1 MSCSADRPTNWL
13 PSADHCRLSCHNR
26 SSNTVT
32 YQCFTSLCSSLTSSP
47 QSTRVT
53 CIYLY
58 HRISYNNCWKVNFLH
73 TNWHVTSEM
82 CLIFFH
88 FSTFKRLALES
99 HWIVMTGL
107 HAWTALGT
115 PTLRS
120 IISTKYRKMM
130 RLVTARYPKNPLKK
144 SNHCGSESSTL
155 ETDTLLVVL
164 ATNKKKKPAILM
176 CHY

>member
-1 MSCSADRPTNWL
+1 
-13 PSADHCRLSCHNR
+13 
-26 SSNTVT
+26 
-32 YQCFTSLCSSLTSSP
+32 
-47 QSTRVT
+47 
-53 CIYLY
+53 
-58 HRISYNNCWKVNFLH
+58 
-73 TNWHVTSEM
+73 
-82 CLIFFH
+82 
-88 FSTFKRLALES
+88 
-99 HWIVMTGL
+99 MTGL

-164 ATNKKKKPAILM
+164 ATNKKKTTAILM
-176 CHY
+176 CHYEYRAFSSGAVP